1 MNDKEE
7 GKGPWIF
14 TKKKARSP
22 RHIFSSFFRLT
33 KTKKDGHPNLYFL
46 PPTPLQCPRTNVNWI
61 SSLSESDR
69 LEIQLTFGF
78 RCWWLNE
85 AKTRPRARPCYM
97 GVDLCTA
104 HNWGP
109 CGQVGKGSW
118 WKWWKSWK
126 SAAVVRE
133 GKKRPTT
140 VNTSENKE
148 DGHLDFSWWM
158 TRKKVR
164 APEYL
169 RKKKRAPPD
178 TFFQVFFDWQ
188 KRRKMD
194 IPTCTSFPQPPCNAQ
209 EQMSTEFLACQSL
222 TG

>member
-1 MNDKEE
+1 MCWCLDAFYILPYCWKHHQHTTGNYNSQGGMHTRSWIKKVFGHSRKEDNLLP
-7 GKGPWIF
+7 KPC
-14 TKKKARSP
+14 
-22 RHIFSSFFRLT
+22 
-33 KTKKDGHPNLYFL
+33 KTKDSLWPQHA
-46 PPTPLQCPRTNVNWI
+46 TNWEIVCTNWEVHLLI
-61 SSLSESDR
+61 GNS
-69 LEIQLTFGF
+69 
-78 RCWWLNE
+78 
-85 AKTRPRARPCYM
+85 
-97 GVDLCTA
+97 
-104 HNWGP
+104 
-109 CGQVGKGSW
+109 
-118 WKWWKSWK
+118 WWKSWK
-126 SAAVVRE
+126 SAAVVKE

-169 RKKKRAPPD
+169 RKKKRAPPP
-178 TFFQVFFDWQ
+178 THFFKFFFDWQ

-194 IPTCTSFPQPPCNAQ
+194 IPTCISFPQPPCNAQ

>member
-97 GVDLCTA
+97 GVDLCTD
-104 HNWGP
+104 WGP
-109 CGQVGKGSW
+109 CGQLPGLKTWGAHQELATHHGGMFGGMDVLVSMTW
-118 WKWWKSWK
+118 MNVLMPRCLLSLVILLETSPTYHWK
-126 SAAVVRE
+126 
-133 GKKRPTT
+133 
-140 VNTSENKE
+140 
-148 DGHLDFSWWM
+148 L
-158 TRKKVR
+158 
-164 APEYL
+164 
-169 RKKKRAPPD
+169 
-178 TFFQVFFDWQ
+178 
-188 KRRKMD
+188 
-194 IPTCTSFPQPPCNAQ
+194 
-209 EQMSTEFLACQSL
+209 
-222 TG
+222 